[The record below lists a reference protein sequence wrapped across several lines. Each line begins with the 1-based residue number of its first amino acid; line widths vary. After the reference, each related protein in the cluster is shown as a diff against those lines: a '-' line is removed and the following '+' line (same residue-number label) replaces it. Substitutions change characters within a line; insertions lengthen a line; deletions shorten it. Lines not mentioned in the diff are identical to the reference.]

1 MRKSK
6 TKKAK
11 VDAVESIIQDVCGSN
26 SQIAPRLRRKLRAL
40 VRKAYKY
47 GQWSQQIH
55 PPGLAVQ
62 NYEKELGVKL

>member
-11 VDAVESIIQDVCGSN
+11 VDAVEAIIQDVCGSN

-55 PPGLAVQ
+55 PPRLAVQ